1 MKDEKYMQYALEL
14 ARKGVGLVNPNPCVG
29 AVIVKEGKII
39 GEGWHKKY
47 GEAVLISHKFKSEYY
62 RR

>member
-29 AVIVKEGKII
+29 AIEMVNLIREIEG
-39 GEGWHKKY
+39 
-47 GEAVLISHKFKSEYY
+47 
-62 RR
+62 